1 MIQIAFTIP
10 FQERVVMKVNELEIM
25 IEIEIWKTS
34 EKILAL

>member
-1 MIQIAFTIP
+1 MIQIAFNIP
-10 FQERVVMKVNELEIM
+10 FQKRVVMKVNELEIM

>member
-10 FQERVVMKVNELEIM
+10 FQKRVVMKVNELEIM
-25 IEIEIWKTS
+25 IEIEIWKTI

>member
-10 FQERVVMKVNELEIM
+10 FQKRVVMKVNGLEIM
-25 IEIEIWKTS
+25 IEIEIWKTN

>member
-10 FQERVVMKVNELEIM
+10 FQKRVVMKVKELEIM